1 MNGVTNSGLWV
12 NKMVLNGVTN
22 SGSNVKL
29 ILLLFYYID
38 VKEISGSSGVI
49 AIIFISKLVPV

>member
-12 NKMVLNGVTN
+12 NKMVLNGVTY

-38 VKEISGSSGVI
+38 VKEISGSTGVI
-49 AIIFISKLVPV
+49 AMIFISKLVPV